1 MPTGNYGLP
10 APEKKVEASAG
21 LAINESMQGAGQFA
35 ANSLPEMPGQAL
47 KADVRVVTEN
57 GGKVAA
63 VQFKDCTM
71 GEPPV
76 VVKARAKPKVTKS
89 YHDTAVVPTPPRQS
103 GPPAAQ
109 ANVSYKDTA
118 ITPISNLTANANPP
132 RIQVRPTAR
141 SISRPSA
148 NSKA

>member
-1 MPTGNYGLP
+1 MP

-21 LAINESMQGAGQFA
+21 PAINESMQGAGQFA
-35 ANSLPEMPGQAL
+35 ANSLSEMPGQAL
-47 KADVRVVTEN
+47 KADVRVVTES

-89 YHDTAVVPTPPRQS
+89 YHDTAVVPTPPPGQG

-118 ITPISNLTANANPP
+118 ITPISNLTANANPM
-132 RIQVRPTAR
+132 RIQVWPTSR

-148 NSKA
+148 NSKV

>member
-10 APEKKVEASAG
+10 APAKKVEASAG
-21 LAINESMQGAGQFA
+21 PAINESTQGAGQFS
-35 ANSLPEMPGQAL
+35 ANSLPEIPGQAP
-47 KADVRVVTEN
+47 KADVRVVTES
-57 GGKVAA
+57 GGKMAA
-63 VQFKDCTM
+63 VEFKDCTM

-89 YHDTAVVPTPPRQS
+89 YTIPLSYPRRRRQG

-118 ITPISNLTANANPP
+118 ITPISNLTANANPM
-132 RIQVRPTAR
+132 RIQVWPTAR